1 MVDKKETIH
10 RIETCYFY
18 REEHGKAEI
27 GILLNEGDLGIID
40 KFGKLVE
47 ECWTWE
53 RFGFFVLDLDLA
65 ELEEK
70 L

>member
-1 MVDKKETIH
+1 MCDKKETIH

-18 REEHGKAEI
+18 REENSQAEI
-27 GILLNEGDLGIID
+27 GILLNEGDLGILD
-40 KFGKLVE
+40 KFGKLVG

-53 RFGFFVLDLDLA
+53 RLTVFALDLDLA
-65 ELEEK
+65 REEER